1 MVPETSSTLGVG
13 FIWRGGMCGLEWQFL
28 SFLPAIL
35 DSFSSFA
42 FFSFEFPAV
51 DPVEIGK
58 KKHAWVK
65 PLQSKASRNRIP
77 STGKSEFLKS
87 S

>member
-1 MVPETSSTLGVG
+1 MEGGYVWIRMAISFFSASDLG
-13 FIWRGGMCGLEWQFL
+13 FL
-28 SFLPAIL
+28 LFLR
-35 DSFSSFA
+35 F

>member
-1 MVPETSSTLGVG
+1 
-13 FIWRGGMCGLEWQFL
+13 MCGLEWQFL

-42 FFSFEFPAV
+42 FFFSFEFPAV

-77 STGKSEFLKS
+77 STGTGKSEFLKS